1 MPATFGLTNDTGL
14 TPPAGG
20 IIQECSSESETNVKT
35 IRNEIGVTVAAVTDK
50 MVKTTHQ
57 IKGKGAGMAAVAAAA
72 ITPGVTQITSSKST
86 ESNEDFPEFE
96 VTGVSYV

>member
-14 TPPAGG
+14 VAPTGG

-35 IRNEIGVTVAAVTDK
+35 IRNEAGVTVAAVTDR
-50 MVKTTHQ
+50 MVKITHT
-57 IKGKGAGMAAVAAAA
+57 IKGTDSGLAAVAGAA
-72 ITPGVTQITSSKST
+72 IVSGVTQITSSKST

-96 VTGVSYV
+96 ITG

>member
-14 TPPAGG
+14 LAPTGG

-35 IRNEIGVTVAAVTDK
+35 IRNEAGVTVAAVTDK
-50 MVKTTHQ
+50 MVKTTHT
-57 IKGKGAGMAAVAAAA
+57 IKGKGVGLAAVAAGTIAA
-72 ITPGVTQITSSKST
+72 GVTQITSAKST

-96 VTGVSYV
+96 VTGTSYV